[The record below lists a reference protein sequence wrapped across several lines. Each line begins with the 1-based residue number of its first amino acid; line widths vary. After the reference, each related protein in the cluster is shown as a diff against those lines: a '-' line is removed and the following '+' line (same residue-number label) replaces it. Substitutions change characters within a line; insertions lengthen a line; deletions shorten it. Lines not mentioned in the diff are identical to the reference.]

1 MSPIIERM
9 KVAFLQENKRSPDTR
24 RGLSSEET
32 RSDRMRVTVE
42 QVKDAIPPAPSNSAW
57 FRSPAMRT
65 DFGAQ
70 CGMIVAVSNRQT

>member
-32 RSDRMRVTVE
+32 WSDRMRVTVE
-42 QVKDAIPPAPSNSAW
+42 QAKDAIPPPL
-57 FRSPAMRT
+57 RLGHRPPPG
-65 DFGAQ
+65 FGPLP
-70 CGMIVAVSNRQT
+70 